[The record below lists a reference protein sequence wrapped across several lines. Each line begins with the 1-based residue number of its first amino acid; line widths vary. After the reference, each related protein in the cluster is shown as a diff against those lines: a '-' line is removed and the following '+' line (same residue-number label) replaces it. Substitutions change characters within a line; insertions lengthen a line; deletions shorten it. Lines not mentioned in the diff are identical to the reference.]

1 MTAAT
6 VVPSLIPV
14 DPPTSPPSPA
24 ATGQTLTPAKPA
36 KPAKPKRVM
45 PSPSV
50 TAARHLAQSSE
61 RARHMAAV
69 ILDVLGGNR
78 SPGDA
83 ALALGLSVARYYVI
97 EQRAI
102 LGLVAACDATPTRGP
117 TPDLQRKIDHLEA
130 ENRRLNQTLLRQQ
143 ALVRSTQRGLGI
155 AHPKPPPAA
164 SASSKPGTP
173 AATGGRRKR
182 RPMVR
187 ALRQAQR
194 VAPQQSTTTPAPPIV
209 GSDQRGG

>member
-1 MTAAT
+1 MTLAASPAT
-6 VVPSLIPV
+6 T
-14 DPPTSPPSPA
+14 TSPVTAPETPPA
-24 ATGQTLTPAKPA
+24 ATGQAGKIIM
-36 KPAKPKRVM
+36 KAKPKRVM

-50 TAARHLAQSSE
+50 KAARRLAQASE
-61 RARHMAAV
+61 RARQIAAV

-78 SPGDA
+78 SPVDA
-83 ALALGLSVARYYVI
+83 ARTLELSVARYYVV

-102 LGLVAACDATPTRGP
+102 LGLVSACDAQPTRGP
-117 TPDLQRKIDHLEA
+117 SPDLQRQIHHLEA
-130 ENRRLNQTLLRQQ
+130 ENRRVHQALLRQQ

-155 AHPKPPPAA
+155 ASPKPPPTPAA
-164 SASSKPGTP
+164 SAKPGVGVTK
-173 AATGGRRKR
+173 GGRRKR

-194 VAPQQSTTTPAPPIV
+194 VAPQQSTNTTAPAIV

>member
-1 MTAAT
+1 MTALA
-6 VVPSLIPV
+6 SAS
-14 DPPTSPPSPA
+14 TSPPTAPGAAPDTPPA
-24 ATGQTLTPAKPA
+24 ATGQVGKIPVK
-36 KPAKPKRVM
+36 AKPKRVM

-50 TAARHLAQSSE
+50 KASRRLAQASE
-61 RARHMAAV
+61 RARQIAAV

-78 SPGDA
+78 SPVDA
-83 ALALGLSVARYYVI
+83 ARTLDLSVARYYVI

-102 LGLVAACDATPTRGP
+102 LGLVSACDAQPTRGP
-117 TPDLQRKIDHLEA
+117 APDLQRQIHHLEA
-130 ENRRLNQTLLRQQ
+130 ENRRVHQALLRQQ

-155 AHPKPPPAA
+155 PSPKPPP
-164 SASSKPGTP
+164 PTP
-173 AATGGRRKR
+173 AAATKPGPGATKGGRRKR

-194 VAPQQSTTTPAPPIV
+194 VAPQQSTTTTAPAIV